1 MIGILLA
8 LQVNNWNEGRKNIK
22 KEVIYLQNFKK
33 DLEFEIS
40 RQKETL
46 NKTAYKIS
54 VFKALDPSFD
64 VWANMTNHITENINL
79 DSIRL
84 VDVFRRGSNN
94 RFVNGTYSTLK
105 DNGDIRLIRNEE
117 LYLKIVFIYNNH
129 LLSATSI
136 YQDLKKVENELR
148 FKYSKELK
156 YSNVQQTFFTHPNKR
171 QIKADLTY
179 YYEIFSLRYHEASRA
194 LETME
199 EALALINQELNN

>member
-1 MIGILLA
+1 MLSFFRSIRQRLLSKNEVTRYIIYAIGEIALVMIGILLA

-54 VFKALDPSFD
+54 VFKALDPSFH

-94 RFVNGTYSTLK
+94 RFVNGTYNTLK
-105 DNGDIRLIRNEE
+105 D
-117 LYLKIVFIYNNH
+117 KCM
-129 LLSATSI
+129 
-136 YQDLKKVENELR
+136 
-148 FKYSKELK
+148 
-156 YSNVQQTFFTHPNKR
+156 QQSQPC
-171 QIKADLTY
+171 
-179 YYEIFSLRYHEASRA
+179 
-194 LETME
+194 
-199 EALALINQELNN
+199 